1 MTSTTSPA
9 GFKPS
14 RPFKVGILGATGA
27 VGQRFLEHLENHPWF
42 EVVALGASERSAGK
56 EYSAAANWMV
66 GPNVPAYLKGKKVVG
81 CTPQEF
87 GKDVDLVFSAL
98 VSGSCPDHLYLKP
111 RNIFTH
117 THTSRSHKHMHTRA
131 CGASTI
137 FIGCPCSGDG
147 GASLS

>member
-1 MTSTTSPA
+1 MATSATAST

-14 RPFKVGILGATGA
+14 RPYKVGILGATGA

-98 VSGSCPDHLYLKP
+98 VSGSCLDNPLIQVH
-111 RNIFTH
+111 TH
-117 THTSRSHKHMHTRA
+117 THTNNVCATSPFFTHRTPHTHTPH
-131 CGASTI
+131 STHV
-137 FIGCPCSGDG
+137 
-147 GASLS
+147 

>member
-1 MTSTTSPA
+1 MVTSATAPS

-14 RPFKVGILGATGA
+14 RPYKVGILGATGA

-98 VSGSCPDHLYLKP
+98 V
-111 RNIFTH
+111 
-117 THTSRSHKHMHTRA
+117 RSA
-131 CGASTI
+131 AFVLI
-137 FIGCPCSGDG
+137 LDI
-147 GASLS
+147 

>member
-1 MTSTTSPA
+1 MVTSATTPT

-98 VSGSCPDHLYLKP
+98 VSDSCPDHLYLDP
-111 RNIFTH
+111 RNVFTH
-117 THTSRSHKHMHTRA
+117 TLHAHTNTCTRA
-131 CGASTI
+131 RAAHQPFS
-137 FIGCPCSGDG
+137 
-147 GASLS
+147 